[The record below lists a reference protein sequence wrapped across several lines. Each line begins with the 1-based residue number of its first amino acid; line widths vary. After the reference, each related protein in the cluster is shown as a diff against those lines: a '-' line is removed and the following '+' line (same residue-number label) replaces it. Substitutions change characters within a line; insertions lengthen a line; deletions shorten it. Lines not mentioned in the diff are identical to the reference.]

1 MPFGKCRQNLPPD
14 SASLRVRTP
23 SKSHATPLNMTLL
36 LVNIY
41 ELQNH
46 FIFLMQRGLQKIP
59 NIREMTRFW
68 KHAKM
73 KRDVLWE
80 NGLQIHLIII
90 IKKRRIWWSGKVAHF
105 AKAIKILQKL
115 TLNTH
120 KRCFRGKTAKN
131 TFNILE
137 NDITLKSHCGKNGHF
152 VKAVVRQ
159 NRHKWR
165 TLGMNFEDEE

>member
-46 FIFLMQRGLQKIP
+46 FIILMQRGLQKIP

-80 NGLQIHLIII
+80 NGFQGHLIF
-90 IKKRRIWWSGKVAHF
+90 KKRRNLQSGKITHF
-105 AKAIKILQKL
+105 AKAIKLIQRM
-115 TLNTH
+115 TLNTR
-120 KRCFRGKTAKN
+120 KWCFRGRTAKN
-131 TFNILE
+131 TITNFK
-137 NDITLKSHCGKNGHF
+137 NDIILKCGKNDHF

-159 NRHKWR
+159 NSQKWP
-165 TLGMNFEDEE
+165 TLGMNFDDQE